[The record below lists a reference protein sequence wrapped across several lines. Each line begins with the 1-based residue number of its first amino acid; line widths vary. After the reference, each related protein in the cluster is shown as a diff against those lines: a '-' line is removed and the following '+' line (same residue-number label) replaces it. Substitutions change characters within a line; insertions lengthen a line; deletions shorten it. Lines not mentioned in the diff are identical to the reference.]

1 MIKSKKQKHHVIRH
15 GRSDIINIWL
25 DRYDEIFSDF
35 DPSPYTHR
43 IVSDDFIS
51 EVRRI
56 YGDKQGHIKEFNLYL
71 PEAVRNESE
80 EMMIK
85 KRLHE
90 FFRMRFE
97 NFLKEFK
104 GIRRKGIIFALLGIV
119 LLTIISYLLSLKSF
133 TGIMQYIFIAAEP
146 GGWFLVW
153 MGLDY
158 MFFINKPKKPEMEF
172 YKKLYGAE
180 ISFHSTPEEKK
191 DK

>member
-1 MIKSKKQKHHVIRH
+1 MRH

-80 EMMIK
+80 EIIIK

-119 LLTIISYLLSLKSF
+119 LLTIITYLLSLKSF

-158 MFFINKPKKPEMEF
+158 MFFINKPKIPEMEF
-172 YKKLYGAE
+172 YKKLYASE
-180 ISFHSTPEEKK
+180 ISFHSTPE